1 MAEIVN
7 LRTVRKRANR
17 RRKEERA
24 AEART
29 FYGVSKFDHALSGKY
44 RDKARR
50 DLDAHR
56 MEGEFDEIA
65 GR

>member
-29 FYGVSKFDHALSGKY
+29 VHGVSRADRALASKY
-44 RDKARR
+44 REKVCR

-56 MEGEFDEIA
+56 ITMLES
-65 GR
+65 

>member
-24 AEART
+24 AEARAVH
-29 FYGVSKFDHALSGKY
+29 GVSRVDRALAGKY
-44 RDKARR
+44 REKARR

-56 MEGEFDEIA
+56 MEGKFDEIA